1 MAPTPV
7 AVVESSGPCAAQ
19 FADLVA
25 VGQPAIMRGIASEW
39 PLVKAAKDGVEAAA
53 RYLGAFDA
61 GKPVVAYSG
70 PPSINGRFFYTDD
83 LCGLNF
89 EAKQLSLK
97 AFFDALADV
106 GKMSDPPSLY
116 LGSTDL
122 DQYLPGLNHANQLP
136 LDHPIF
142 SQSEV
147 IKSIWI
153 GNRTTAATHYDM
165 SNNIACCVAGRRR
178 FTLFPPDQ
186 IANLYPGPLEPTPG
200 GQVVSM
206 VDVARPD
213 LARFPRYVQALA
225 KAQVAELEPGDVLF
239 YPAMWWHNV
248 EALDPFNILINYWW
262 NDVPAFLDSPMTTLL
277 HGLLSLRGRSEHE
290 KAAWQNIFDY
300 YLFGDSEDATRH
312 LPDHALRDLGALD
325 EGAARRLRAKV
336 LGRLNR

>member
-7 AVVESSGPCAAQ
+7 AVVESSGTSAAQ

-25 VGQPAIMRGIASEW
+25 AGQPAIMRGVVSGW
-39 PLVKAAKDGVEAAA
+39 PLVKAAREGMDAAA

-61 GKPVVAYSG
+61 GKLVVAYSG

-83 LCGLNF
+83 LRRLNF
-89 EAKQLSLK
+89 EAKQLSWQ
-97 AFFDALADV
+97 AFFEALSEI
-106 GKMSDPPSLY
+106 GEMPDPPALY

-122 DQYLPGLNHANQLP
+122 DQFLPGLNSANQLP

-142 SQSEV
+142 SQSDV

-165 SNNIACCVAGRRR
+165 SNNIACCVAGKRR

-213 LARFPRYVQALA
+213 LARFPRYNQALA
-225 KAQVAELEPGDVLF
+225 KAQGADLEPGDVLF

-262 NDVPAFLDSPMTTLL
+262 NDVPAFVDSPMTTLL
-277 HGLLSLRGRSEHE
+277 HGLLSLRGRPAQER
-290 KAAWQNIFDY
+290 AAWQHIFDY
-300 YLFGDSEDATRH
+300 YLFGEAADATRH
-312 LPDHALRDLGALD
+312 LPDHAVRDLGALD
-325 EGAARRLRAKV
+325 EGGARRLRAKV